1 MKEDLSKFTEKLFR
15 EIQQPGLYVMPL
27 ATGGGKSYTIGKL
40 ACCYYPKFFRR
51 IVILTIQK
59 KLSLEMQA
67 QLEQSL
73 KLPESLITSSDVL
86 MLNDNISTMN
96 EAVSNGSMVKL
107 ISECRQWISK
117 LKKVKRNQQDRGSEV
132 TDTESDTFSR
142 LESDTDCLKSLVNGF
157 KELDSKDKIDVQ
169 EQEIRQKLRSVL
181 KRLRAVEK
189 SLTGIV
195 LTPQDVFEQLPSLTK
210 AIPATD

>member
-67 QLEQSL
+67 QLETREAKDLYGFWGNSIADSL
-73 KLPESLITSSDVL
+73 FGESRCVLNLASREYSRSVSLYLPEGAAFITCVFAEWKS
-86 MLNDNISTMN
+86 
-96 EAVSNGSMVKL
+96 GKL
-107 ISECRQWISK
+107 
-117 LKKVKRNQQDRGSEV
+117 
-132 TDTESDTFSR
+132 
-142 LESDTDCLKSLVNGF
+142 
-157 KELDSKDKIDVQ
+157 
-169 EQEIRQKLRSVL
+169 
-181 KRLRAVEK
+181 VEK
-189 SLTGIV
+189 GTMCKMARGQMLRWMAENDITNPADIRNFNDLEYRFS
-195 LTPQDVFEQLPSLTK
+195 PEHSSENNYVFIKGEK
-210 AIPATD
+210 RDA

>member
-189 SLTGIV
+189 SLTDRKSV
-195 LTPQDVFEQLPSLTK
+195 V
-210 AIPATD
+210 